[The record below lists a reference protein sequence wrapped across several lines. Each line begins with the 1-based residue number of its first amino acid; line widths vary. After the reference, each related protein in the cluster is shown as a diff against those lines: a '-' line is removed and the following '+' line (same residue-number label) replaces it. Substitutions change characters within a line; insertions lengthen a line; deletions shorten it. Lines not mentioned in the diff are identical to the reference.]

1 MSRLELITMGQMKSF
16 FSPLQSW
23 HWYGRHVHRYR
34 LFSDLS
40 VNLGWHPRPVAQW
53 IVDGDRSQRHALTL
67 LNANSRSRFGVLT
80 PAPVQLNL
88 SFNPRYND
96 GVLRLL
102 LVNAGDA
109 ADEAEVNII
118 GTDAKV
124 HSLDIVTGGIKNHI
138 DINTT
143 SMLRYIRVS
152 GSGTNYLDL
161 GIGTVAG
168 AHRNLSIDARGST
181 GQTAVFL
188 GTYAFESLTFLGGLA
203 PGSRTLLGLCV
214 LGNLSLPSLSHV
226 QGLILQKGSSG
237 QLDLGGN
244 GAITAVELQTSAT
257 RPGEEHAVGTLL
269 NAPGLRSV
277 LFAGGG
283 DRGQQRFPGFVVSGA
298 QTLSGS
304 DDQLLVLYDNRG
316 IALDPASGLSHADLL
331 QFDGVERL
339 CLDAMG
345 AIGLQGSWS
354 LPGLS
359 GQQLREVVLRSP
371 SKGLADLGLLTAGL
385 APGSLSRVDVSGI
398 AGSVQLGVAAS
409 CLAPGAVLIGGD
421 GGVQFRLTPAEQDG
435 PVSVLTG
442 AGDDLIIFGAA
453 ACSINSGAGSDRF
466 EVAAANG
473 GLLAGLTSLQ
483 MADSGSSDD
492 VLQLRH
498 AGVNDM
504 VTGLSGSLDAV
515 GFRQQ
520 VLQQIAEQPTASGL
534 YVEVIATAEGAVT
547 YGYLN
552 SGEDRWDQ
560 VFAVLG
566 VHNPVLSGIEISLG

>member
-40 VNLGWHPRPVAQW
+40 VDLGWHPRPVAQW
-53 IVDGDRSQRHALTL
+53 IVDGDRSQRHTLTL
-67 LNANSRSRFGVLT
+67 LNANSHSRFGVLT
-80 PAPVQLNL
+80 PTPVQLDL
-88 SFNPRYND
+88 SFSPRCND

-143 SMLRYIRVS
+143 SMLRHIRVS

-161 GIGTVAG
+161 EIGTVAG

-214 LGNLSLPSLSHV
+214 LGNISLPSLSHV

-442 AGDDLIIFGAA
+442 AGDDVIIFGAA

-498 AGVNDM
+498 AGVNDL

-552 SGEDRWDQ
+552 SGEDHWDQ